1 MFEKYGK
8 HVQTVTQ
15 DISKLLKMIHV
26 SMITLFLKQKKNKG
40 KTLPNLRSEFL
51 GGTTSHCPE
60 KLVDSRENSINIIN
74 STQLAKSVLSK
85 FW

>member
-26 SMITLFLKQKKNKG
+26 SMITLFLKQKKKQRKN
-40 KTLPNLRSEFL
+40 PS
-51 GGTTSHCPE
+51 
-60 KLVDSRENSINIIN
+60 
-74 STQLAKSVLSK
+74 
-85 FW
+85 